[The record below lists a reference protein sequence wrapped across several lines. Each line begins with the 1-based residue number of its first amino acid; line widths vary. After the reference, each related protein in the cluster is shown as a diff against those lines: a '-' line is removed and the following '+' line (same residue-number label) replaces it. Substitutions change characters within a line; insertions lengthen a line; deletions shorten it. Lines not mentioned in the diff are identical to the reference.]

1 MKSDRIN
8 EFLKIMQRLHK
19 NSLRFKS
26 QTGIPHTEFH
36 ILQYLAN
43 HEQKETGVSISEIS
57 ENIEISKPAVSQLVN
72 ALEEKGLV
80 ERVTTKKDRRVV
92 YVVSTEAGMTLVKNT
107 RKGMNARVEAILDQM
122 GDEDAA
128 EFLRLFDKFS
138 QIMSEL

>member
-19 NSLRFKS
+19 NSMRFKS

-36 ILQYLAN
+36 ILQYLVN
-43 HEQKETGVSISEIS
+43 HASKDAGVSITELSEH
-57 ENIEISKPAVSQLVN
+57 IEVSKPAVSQFVN

-92 YVVSTEAGMTLVKNT
+92 YVAYTEAGYELVKNM
-107 RKGMNARVEAILDQM
+107 RHVMNARVEAILDKM

-138 QIMSEL
+138 LIMGEF